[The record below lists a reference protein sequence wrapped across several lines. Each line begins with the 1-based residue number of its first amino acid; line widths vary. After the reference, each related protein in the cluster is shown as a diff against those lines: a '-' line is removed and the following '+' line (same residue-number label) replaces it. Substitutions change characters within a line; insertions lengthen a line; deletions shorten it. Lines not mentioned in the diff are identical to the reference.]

1 LGERSLGSAAVV
13 TTAAVEPEPPGLT
26 GSGRVAR
33 QSPGDPGQVQRHQLD
48 LFSGAPSA
56 PTRRGRTT
64 IMAAKPK
71 PPQSDE
77 AREAARRALQTSMD
91 TRQ

>member
-1 LGERSLGSAAVV
+1 VTSRSTDL
-13 TTAAVEPEPPGLT
+13 PG
-26 GSGRVAR
+26 
-33 QSPGDPGQVQRHQLD
+33 
-48 LFSGAPSA
+48 A
-56 PTRRGRTT
+56 PTRPTSRGRTT

-71 PPQSDE
+71 PQPSSDE

>member
-1 LGERSLGSAAVV
+1 LLGRYHGTRRDL
-13 TTAAVEPEPPGLT
+13 EPPGST
-26 GSGRVAR
+26 DPGRVTRAR
-33 QSPGDPGQVQRHQLD
+33 RPAIPDRPVTLRSID
-48 LFSGAPSA
+48 LLGALHPFH
-56 PTRRGRTT
+56 RGRTT

-71 PPQSDE
+71 PQPSDE